1 MIGTL
6 FLQSP
11 KAFKNLLENTVLKTV
26 VARSLFSIR
35 GIDAILSNN
44 IDLSPDLVETE
55 TTFFLLS
62 LLIIHVDTMIKHF
75 CYETKVVKNKAYHKK

>member
-62 LLIIHVDTMIKHF
+62 LLIIHVDVIVKHF
-75 CYETKVVKNKAYHKK
+75 CYETKVVKNQAYHKK